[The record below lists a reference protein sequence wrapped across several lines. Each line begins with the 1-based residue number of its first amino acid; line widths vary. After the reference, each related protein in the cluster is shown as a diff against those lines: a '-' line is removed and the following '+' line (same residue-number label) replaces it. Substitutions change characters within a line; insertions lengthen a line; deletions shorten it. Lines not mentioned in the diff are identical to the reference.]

1 MIERE
6 VEVLYGLVRSSEA
19 REAFSAFLEKRQ
31 PDFAK
36 ARAAGRKA
44 G

>member
-1 MIERE
+1 MIEAE
-6 VEVLYGLVRSSEA
+6 VEVLHGLVRSGEA
-19 REAFSAFLEKRQ
+19 REAFAAFLEKRQ

-36 ARAAGRKA
+36 ARASARKT